1 MALTGCLLTAARARS
16 ERIAVEALKYNG
28 WELEPAL
35 EAYFSHA
42 GSFGPV
48 RSHSVTQTLCCP
60 PPRPSSLGSSLPCAP
75 ARVACNQ
82 PQVDQKKLDAF
93 FSQYKE
99 DAQDVVG
106 VDGVIK
112 LCSDLEVITPPS
124 PFTCAQRTS
133 PAKPYASTTVIAG
146 GVKEWRRVGR
156 WGRRIQ

>member
-1 MALTGCLLTAARARS
+1 M
-16 ERIAVEALKYNG
+16 
-28 WELEPAL
+28 
-35 EAYFSHA
+35 
-42 GSFGPV
+42 
-48 RSHSVTQTLCCP
+48 
-60 PPRPSSLGSSLPCAP
+60 
-75 ARVACNQ
+75 
-82 PQVDQKKLDAF
+82 DQKKLDAF

-112 LCSDLEVITPPS
+112 LCSDLEVTPPS

-146 GVKEWRRVGR
+146 GGKEWRRVGR